1 MVRRRAP
8 RPAFQLTAA
17 AAELSAKQREVFHAL
32 QAFPDGA
39 QVTEL
44 SKKLGMHINT
54 VRGHLDELIAQELVS
69 RRQAHTVGRGR
80 PSHIFTARVPRGS
93 EVASE
98 YIELVDMLTG
108 MLADGD
114 LEEARE
120 IGQQWAAKSGHRGN
134 APADLDEAAEELVR
148 LLRAMGFDPLPRED
162 AAAEGVREVSLRA
175 CPFIGPD
182 GELPDRTVCALHAG
196 YVDGRA
202 GELKVE
208 LKPFDR
214 LNECGA
220 RITDPR

>member
-8 RPAFQLTAA
+8 RPASQLTAA

-44 SKKLGMHINT
+44 SHNLGMHINT
-54 VRGHLDELIAQELVS
+54 VRGHLDELIARGLVS

-98 YIELVDMLTG
+98 YIELVEMLTG
-108 MLADGD
+108 MLAGGD
-114 LEEARE
+114 LEQARE
-120 IGQQWAAKSGHRGN
+120 IGKQWAAKST
-134 APADLDEAAEELVR
+134 DLPTDVDEGTEALVR
-148 LLRAMGFDPLPRED
+148 LLRAMGFDPLPRE
-162 AAAEGVREVSLRA
+162 AATAEGAREVGLRA

-196 YVDGRA
+196 YLDGRA
-202 GELKVE
+202 GELKVD

-214 LNECGA
+214 LGECGA
-220 RITDPR
+220 RIVEAD

>member
-8 RPAFQLTAA
+8 RPASQLTAA

-39 QVTEL
+39 QVAEL
-44 SKKLGMHINT
+44 SHKLGMHINT

-98 YIELVDMLTG
+98 YIELVEMLTG

-114 LEEARE
+114 LEQARE
-120 IGQQWAAKSGHRGN
+120 IGQQWAAKSGHKGDV
-134 APADLDEAAEELVR
+134 PEDLDEAAEGLVR
-148 LLRAMGFDPLPRED
+148 LLRAMGFDPDMRED
-162 AAAEGVREVSLRA
+162 SVAETSREVGLRA

-182 GELPDRTVCALHAG
+182 GTLPDRTVGALHAG
-196 YVDGRA
+196 YIDGRA

-214 LNECGA
+214 FNECGA